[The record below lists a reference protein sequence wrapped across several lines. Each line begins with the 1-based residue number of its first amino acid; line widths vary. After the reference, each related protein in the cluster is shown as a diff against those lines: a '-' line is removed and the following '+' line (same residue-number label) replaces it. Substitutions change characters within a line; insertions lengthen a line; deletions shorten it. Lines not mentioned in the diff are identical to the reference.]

1 MLKLPEFPPGWCCYL
16 LLCSD
21 DSYYCGITS
30 NLVQRVRDHSSGKG
44 SGYTKGVKP
53 VALVWYESH
62 EDRHGAAGREKQI
75 KGWSREKKERLA
87 NGHSEFEEVRACV
100 QVSLG

>member
-1 MLKLPEFPPGWCCYL
+1 MPQLPELPPGWSCYL

-30 NLVQRVRDHSSGKG
+30 NLAQRVRDHSSGKG

-53 VALVWYESH
+53 IALVWYETH
-62 EDRHGAAGREKQI
+62 EDRHGAAERERQI
-75 KGWSREKKERLA
+75 KGWSREKKKELA
-87 NGHSEFEEVRACV
+87 SGHSDFEGLGTRVMA
-100 QVSLG
+100 SLG